1 MPPKATAKKNPQP
14 RRKRLKKF
22 FVEIPTGL
30 AALQEGLK
38 KGTYSCQS
46 VVEHYLNQI
55 QKKQHLN
62 AFLEVF
68 GEEAL
73 ERAKALDEKKK
84 AGKKTGSL
92 FGLVISIKDNIC
104 YKNHRLSASSK
115 ILENFVSLYSSTVVE
130 RLLEE
135 DAIIIGRTNCDEFA
149 MGSSNEKS
157 AYGKVLNPVDES
169 RVPGGSSGGAA
180 VSVAAGLCMASLGT
194 DTGGSIRQPAS
205 YTGLVGLKPTY
216 GRVSRHGIIAYAS
229 SFDQVGPF
237 THNVEDA
244 FTILSVISGKDNF
257 DATLSTRKVDARPE
271 FEKEMANDKKYRF
284 AFFEEC
290 LNNEGMNPQ
299 VTQRF
304 NELME
309 SLKAQGH
316 SVEPVSFPFLDYL
329 VPAYY
334 VLTTAEASS
343 NLSRYDGIH
352 FGYRS
357 PNATDLE
364 STYKLSRSEGFGKEV
379 KRRIMLGTFVLSEGY
394 YDAYYGQGQKVR
406 RLIREKTLALFG
418 ENDFLLTPTTPSVAF
433 EFGQKSADP
442 VAMYL
447 EDIFTVQANLAG
459 IPAISIPL
467 GKTKEQLP
475 FGLQLMAAPFAE
487 TSMLAAAKKIED
499 FLTSQRG

>member
-1 MPPKATAKKNPQP
+1 M
-14 RRKRLKKF
+14 
-22 FVEIPTGL
+22 EIPHGL
-30 AALQEGLK
+30 AAVQAGL
-38 KGTYSCQS
+38 GNGSLTCEAL
-46 VVEHYLNQI
+46 VNHYLTQI
-55 QKKQHLN
+55 REKQHLN

-73 ERAKALDEKKK
+73 ERAKFLDQKK
-84 AGKKTGSL
+84 AAGEKTGVL

-104 YKNHRLSASSK
+104 YKGHHLSASSK

-130 RLLEE
+130 RLLEA

-157 AYGKVLNPVDES
+157 AYGAVLNPVDES

-180 VSVAAGLCMASLGT
+180 VSVAAGLCMAALGT

-237 THNVEDA
+237 TENVEDA
-244 FTILSVISGKDNF
+244 FTILSVISGKDEF
-257 DATLSTRKVDARPE
+257 DATLSTKEVDG
-271 FEKEMANDKKYRF
+271 KEAFQSALTDNKKYRF
-284 AFFEEC
+284 AVFKEC
-290 LNNEGMNPQ
+290 LNNEGMNPEVSSHFQ
-299 VTQRF
+299 
-304 NELME
+304 NLME
-309 SLKAQGH
+309 NLTAMGH
-316 SVEPVSFPFLDYL
+316 TVEPVSFPFLDYL

-357 PNATDLE
+357 PNASDLE

-406 RLIREKTLALFG
+406 RLIREKTLALLA
-418 ENDFLLTPTTPSVAF
+418 NYDFLLTPTTPSVAF
-433 EFGQKSADP
+433 QFGQKSADP

-459 IPAISIPL
+459 IPALSVPL
-467 GKTKEQLP
+467 GKTKENLP
-475 FGLQLMAAPFAE
+475 FGLQLMAAPFKE
-487 TSMLAAAKKIED
+487 TMMMAAAKKIED